1 VRFSPTTTAHY
12 PDTPV
17 KEPQLKALANELTV
31 LHDDLY
37 WLAMQTE
44 EAAAQELPATHLN
57 VELLTTLKGAVDNI
71 RLLLWNYIE
80 AASEIDPQRVREGL
94 EAQRV
99 QRMTQ
104 FLQLLRH
111 RLGRSSDQEPV
122 SFIERISAMMKDRLG
137 DKVGTVSPTR

>member
-1 VRFSPTTTAHY
+1 MRSSPTTPAHH

-17 KEPQLKALANELTV
+17 KEPQLRALTNELTV
-31 LHDDLY
+31 LHGDLY
-37 WLAMQTE
+37 WLVMQTE
-44 EAAAQELPATHLN
+44 DAAAQELPATQLN
-57 VELLTTLKGAVDNI
+57 VELLTALKGAVDNI

-111 RLGRSSDQEPV
+111 RLGRASDQEPV

-137 DKVGTVSPTR
+137 DKVGTVRPSR